1 MKALVINLTRFGD
14 LLQTQPVV
22 SGLVQN
28 GYETSLMCLEN
39 FAGTADLMQKVSS
52 TFAMP
57 GASVLAALDRDWR
70 ESLKIFETFCAEV
83 LIKIDPD
90 LIVNLTPSLPA
101 RMLAMRFGRMEGKVR
116 ELRGFAVDS
125 FGFNADTTPWAG
137 FLQVASSNRG
147 ASPFNVVDLFSRV
160 AGLGDTIPFK
170 LAEPSFE
177 MKGAVDKH
185 FAGIN
190 GVEGFVGFQPG
201 ASEERRRWPVKYFKE
216 LGERLWKELRI
227 VPVLLGTKG
236 ELHLGDRILEGA
248 SFPSVNLMGKTG
260 LPELAAVL
268 GKLDVLVTNDTG
280 TMHLAAGSGT
290 PVAAIFLATAQPWDT
305 GPAAVNSLCLEPD
318 VDCHPCPFGVKCPH
332 DNMCR
337 HEVSADVVF
346 EEVSQF
352 ISEGV
357 WKPVSGKGARLYLT
371 GRDELGFMSLTSIS
385 GHTETDRYKW
395 IKLQRELYR
404 RFLDG
409 EDLLAH
415 ERPVVSLSIEF
426 CLRLTKPLSEARD
439 LLFLLSKQA
448 ELLQGNPMES
458 LKVKFL
464 ANFQKIQDILSS
476 CPELTVLSSLWYFES
491 RANDTMQGLS
501 FLFKRYRD
509 LLSAFYLSL
518 NEVGTTLV

>member
-28 GYETSLMCLEN
+28 GYETSIMCLEN
-39 FAGTADLMQKVSS
+39 FAGTTDLMRDVSL
-52 TFAMP
+52 TFALP

-70 ESLKIFETFCAEV
+70 ESLKLFEIFCAEV
-83 LIKIDPD
+83 LEQIDPD

-101 RMLAMRFGRMEGKVR
+101 RLLAMRFSRMEGKVR

-137 FLQVASSNRG
+137 FLQVASANRG

-160 AGLGDTIPFK
+160 AGLGNTVPFK
-170 LAEPSFE
+170 LADPSPE
-177 MKGAVDKH
+177 MKVASDILFAETIDGA
-185 FAGIN
+185 
-190 GVEGFVGFQPG
+190 EGYVGFQPG
-201 ASEERRRWPVKYFKE
+201 ASEERRRWPVKYFRE
-216 LGERLWKELRI
+216 LGERLWKELRK

-236 ELHLGDRILEGA
+236 ERHLGDRILEGA

-280 TMHLAAGSGT
+280 TMHLAAGAGT

-318 VDCHPCPFGVKCPH
+318 VDCHPCPFGVPCPH

-337 HEVSADVVF
+337 YEVSADAVF
-346 EEVSQF
+346 EAVSKF
-352 ISEGV
+352 ITKGV
-357 WKPVSGKGARLYLT
+357 WEASTLKGARLYLT
-371 GRDELGFMSLTSIS
+371 GRDELGFMSLTSRS
-385 GHTETDRYKW
+385 DHNDTDRYKW
-395 IKLQRELYR
+395 IMLQRELYR
-404 RFLDG
+404 RFLDDEDISALTLHG
-409 EDLLAH
+409 E
-415 ERPVVSLSIEF
+415 PPSLEF
-426 CLRLTKPLSEARD
+426 RLRLVRPLSEARD
-439 LLFLLSKQA
+439 ILFLLSKQA
-448 ELLQGNPMES
+448 QLLQDNPMEN

-491 RANDTMQGLS
+491 RANDTMDGLA
-501 FLFKRYRD
+501 L
-509 LLSAFYLSL
+509 LLSRYM
-518 NEVGTTLV
+518 GLVSALYVSFE